1 MARPVVQLLKY
12 LTAFIFF
19 PHYCTANETK
29 ELKIRTLPVYAM
41 LANAEL
47 LNLTQCGKELIQFRE
62 AIDQQL
68 LWSLKIIDASGEPV
82 SGFIYGSNYWLGS
95 RSQCEDAKNGDLLVL
110 SKESLRN
117 NSRYRNIKEEFPPFE
132 VKFYVA
138 NFRHNSTIQYYIP
151 LPKQDLMILGM
162 CLPASC
168 SKKQLSILLENV
180 LRKRTLF
187 KGELYSADFSLV
199 EVRDLMDDY
208 RWLLSGTFI
217 TMMVIVILTFI
228 LMIMGTAYDVLIYQE
243 RLKKNDNCLQ
253 DRENINS
260 LAIEELQTINDNNK
274 DQLKKLKYHSFLY
287 KILLAFSAYS
297 NTKMI
302 FNMKSQN
309 TSLLVI
315 HGLRFITMVWIILLH
330 KLFFVKEY
338 VDNKRFALRKSE
350 ELFHQ
355 VMSNATFAVDTFLFF
370 SGFLVTYFYVKI
382 EIDKSIRKP
391 INYLN
396 RIKLYFL
403 VVLKRFIRLSPTN
416 FIVIGLQQINATL
429 YSKTSLFYI
438 IENSHEICPK
448 YWWRNILYIQNLFSH
463 QELCLTWS
471 WYLALDMQYFV
482 IITFLLFLS
491 SMYFKVACSLFSFMF
506 TLSIIL
512 TGYYVYIYD
521 YEVVLDK
528 QYSLS
533 RVFYFSPL
541 VRIGP
546 YLVGVI
552 AAYIVVKLNH
562 KLLWKKKSIILF
574 WILGSL
580 CNLIVI
586 FGLYRRRVSGLGA
599 VFYTA
604 LSRTVWAI
612 GIAWVVIA
620 CCTNNGGIVN
630 RILSWK
636 VWIPLSRLTY
646 AVYLINPILIISV
659 NLYSETSTHFDILPF
674 LISGV
679 GYVVDNDSIDTAEM
693 VKK

>member
-1 MARPVVQLLKY
+1 MSV
-12 LTAFIFF
+12 
-19 PHYCTANETK
+19 
-29 ELKIRTLPVYAM
+29 
-41 LANAEL
+41 
-47 LNLTQCGKELIQFRE
+47 
-62 AIDQQL
+62 
-68 LWSLKIIDASGEPV
+68 IDASGEPE
-82 SGFIYGSNYWLGS
+82 SGFIYGNNYWLGS

-110 SKESLRN
+110 SEELLRN

-151 LPKQDLMILGM
+151 VPKQGLMILGM

-253 DRENINS
+253 DRENVNS

-330 KLFFVKEY
+330 KLFYVKEY
-338 VDNKRFALRKSE
+338 IDNKRLALRKSE
-350 ELFHQ
+350 ELFQQ
-355 VMSNATFAVDTFLFF
+355 VMSNSTFAVDTFLFF

-396 RIKLYFL
+396 RI
-403 VVLKRFIRLSPTN
+403 LSPTY

-438 IENSHEICPK
+438 IENSHENCPK
-448 YWWRNILYIQNLFSH
+448 YWWRNILYIQNLFSL
-463 QELCLTWS
+463 QEMCITWS

-491 SMYFKVACSLFSFMF
+491 SMYFKAACSLFSFMF

-528 QYSLS
+528 QYNLS
-533 RVFYFSPL
+533 KEFYYSPL

-552 AAYIVVKLNH
+552 AAYIVMKLNH
-562 KLLWKKKSIILF
+562 KLLLKKKSIILF
-574 WILGSL
+574 WIFGSL

-646 AVYLINPILIISV
+646 AVYMINPILIISV
-659 NLYSETSTHFDILPF
+659 NLYSETSLHFELLPF
-674 LISGV
+674 FISGV
-679 GYVVDNDSIDTAEM
+679 GYVVVSYICAYVVSLMFEM
-693 VKK
+693 PYVSLMKEGINYLNKKT